1 MKKLSLKSICVQL
14 AQPFRKPHDRKPV
27 RTNKLD
33 FQGTYFRLVRS
44 LVKQH
49 GLDQG
54 MRLAVGGQ
62 FDSFGILE
70 REILVQYGL
79 QPDGY
84 VVDVGCGSGR
94 LAKPLAEYLTT
105 GKYLGIDIVPELVDY
120 ARNLVVRPDW
130 RFEVA
135 EGLCIPDQDGQADM
149 VCFFSVFTHLLH
161 EQSYV
166 YLREA
171 RRVLKSGGKI
181 IFSFLDFAVPCHWT
195 VFESNVRDINGDYPL
210 NMFISREGI
219 RTWAEHLHL
228 EIEAF
233 HDGDKPHIP
242 LSQPVTRDDGTL
254 IQGQGSLGQST
265 CVLVKR

>member
-1 MKKLSLKSICVQL
+1 MKLDFRSAYARLKQFL
-14 AQPFRKPHDRKPV
+14 MKRDDRQ
-27 RTNKLD
+27 RISTNKLD
-33 FQGTYFRLVRS
+33 FRTTYTSVTRS
-44 LVKQH
+44 LIAKH
-49 GLDQG
+49 GLHQAV
-54 MRLAVGGQ
+54 RLAIGGE

-120 ARNLVVRPDW
+120 ARNLVVRPEW

-166 YLREA
+166 YLQEA
-171 RRVLKSGGKI
+171 QRVLKPGGKI
-181 IFSFLDFAVPCHWT
+181 IFSFLDFAIPCHWA
-195 VFESNVRDINGDYPL
+195 VFESNVRDIGGEYPL

-219 RTWAEHLHL
+219 RAWAEHLNL

-242 LSQPVTRDDGTL
+242 LPHPITLEDGTVM
-254 IQGQGSLGQST
+254 QGQGNLGQSV

>member
-1 MKKLSLKSICVQL
+1 MKRLNFKSISAQL
-14 AQPFRKPHDRKPV
+14 ARPFRKPHDLKPV

-33 FQGTYFRLVRS
+33 SRGAYFRLVRS

-54 MRLAVGGQ
+54 MRLAVGGE

-70 REILVQYGL
+70 CEILVQYGL

-94 LAKPLAEYLTT
+94 LAKPLSQYLT

-120 ARNLVVRPDW
+120 ARNLVARPGW
-130 RFEVA
+130 RFEIA
-135 EGLCIPDQDGQADM
+135 SGLHIPEQDGQADM

-166 YLREA
+166 YLQEA
-171 RRVLKSGGKI
+171 QRVLKPGGKI
-181 IFSFLDFAVPCHWT
+181 IFSFLDFAIPCHWA
-195 VFESNVRDINGDYPL
+195 VFESNVRDIGGEYPM
-210 NMFISREGI
+210 NMFISQDGI
-219 RTWAEHLHL
+219 RAWAEHLNL

-242 LSQPVTRDDGTL
+242 LPHPITLEGGTVM
-254 IQGQGSLGQST
+254 QGQGNLGQSV

>member
-1 MKKLSLKSICVQL
+1 MKFDARSVYARLKQL
-14 AQPFRKPHDRKPV
+14 LMKRDGRHPI

-33 FQGTYFRLVRS
+33 FRTTYTRVTRS
-44 LVKQH
+44 FIAKH
-49 GLDQG
+49 GLHQA
-54 MRLAVGGQ
+54 MRLAIGGE

-70 REILVQYGL
+70 HETLIQYGL

-94 LAKPLAEYLTT
+94 LAKPLSQYLT
-105 GKYLGIDIVPELVDY
+105 GKYLGIDIVPELVNY
-120 ARNLVVRPDW
+120 ARNLVARPDW
-130 RFEVA
+130 RFEIA
-135 EGLCIPDQDGQADM
+135 SGFHIPEQDSQADM

-166 YLREA
+166 YLQEA
-171 RRVLKSGGKI
+171 KRVLKPGGKI
-181 IFSFLDFAVPCHWT
+181 IFSFLDFAIPCHWT
-195 VFESNVRDINGDYPL
+195 VFEANVRDIGGEYPL
-210 NMFISREGI
+210 NMFMSRDAI
-219 RTWAEHLHL
+219 RAWAEHLHL

-242 LSQPVTRDDGTL
+242 LPHPITLEDGTVMQE
-254 IQGQGSLGQST
+254 QGNLGQSV